1 MPGALSLISQNLC
14 FASRLAAVV
23 CMLIAISACATQMF
37 VPSTIESHGFEQR
50 ALSQTEDFVKVT
62 AAVPSPEEV
71 IELFGIDLYA
81 DGIQP
86 VWLNVENTGDKHV
99 RVTMFSIDED
109 YYSPLEVAWLYRK
122 RFTKSSRRS
131 LERWLLD
138 NTLPRFIPAGGSR
151 SGFVFTHTSVGTKG
165 FNVDVYTDLTAMNFT
180 FFVPLPGFQPDYM
193 NVDFKNLYQDDE
205 IIRGDLDTLRRMLSD
220 MPCCTTDESSEAFG
234 DPLNIVIVGT
244 PEAVRRSLLRGQ
256 WQETEANSPVTRIA
270 RTHFYRG
277 RQPDGTFHKARPDGR
292 ERKELRLWR
301 APILVDGEAVWL
313 GHVSYDMSGALFSL
327 DMANYQI
334 DPDVDDARMFVLQ
347 NFWYNQSL
355 RGFAMADGIPP
366 AAIEAPHTN
375 FHGSDYFTDGMR
387 AVLLVSEEPVAMD
400 ETEILVWETYVSK

>member
-1 MPGALSLISQNLC
+1 
-14 FASRLAAVV
+14 
-23 CMLIAISACATQMF
+23 MLIAISGCATQTF
-37 VPSTIESHGFEQR
+37 VPSTAESHGFVQR
-50 ALSQTEDFVKVT
+50 ALSQTKDFVEVS

-71 IELFGIDLYA
+71 VELFGVDLYA

-86 VWLNVENTGDKHV
+86 VWLNIENTGDRHV
-99 RVTMFSIDED
+99 RVTLFSIDED
-109 YYSPLEVAWLYRK
+109 YYSPLEVAWLCRK
-122 RFTKSSRRS
+122 RFTESSRKS

-138 NTLPRFIPAGGSR
+138 NALPRFIPAGGSR
-151 SGFVFTHTSVGTKG
+151 SGFVFTNASVGTKG
-165 FNVDVYTDLTAMNFT
+165 FNVDVYTDRTSMNFT
-180 FFVPLPGFQPDYM
+180 FFVPLPGFRSDYM
-193 NVDFKNLYQDDE
+193 NVDFQNLYQDDE
-205 IIRGDLDTLRRMLSD
+205 IIRGDLNTLRSMLSN
-220 MPCCTTDESSEAFG
+220 MPCCTTNESGKAFG

-270 RTHFYRG
+270 RTHYYRG
-277 RQPDGTFHKARPDGR
+277 RPPDGTFHKARPDGR

-301 APILVDGEAVWL
+301 APMLVDGEAVWL

-327 DMANYQI
+327 DLANYQN

-355 RGFAMADGIPP
+355 RGFAMAGGIPQ
-366 AAIEAPHTN
+366 ATIDAPHTN

-387 AVLLVSEEPVAMD
+387 AVLLVSEEPIAMD
-400 ETEILVWETYVSK
+400 ETEILVWEAYVPK

>member
-14 FASRLAAVV
+14 FASRIVVLA
-23 CMLIAISACATQMF
+23 CLLIAISACATQVF
-37 VPSTIESHGFEQR
+37 VPSKVESHGFLQR
-50 ALSQTEDFVKVT
+50 ALSQTEDFVEVT
-62 AAVPSPEEV
+62 AAVPSPDEV

-86 VWLNVENTGDKHV
+86 VWLNVENAGDRHV
-99 RVTMFSIDED
+99 RVTLFSIDED
-109 YYSPLEVAWLYRK
+109 YHSPLEVAWLYRK

-131 LERWLLD
+131 LERWLLE
-138 NTLPRFIPAGGSR
+138 NVLPRFIPAGGSR
-151 SGFVFTHTSVGTKG
+151 SGFVFTNASEGTKG

-205 IIRGDLDTLRRMLSD
+205 IISGDLDMLRSILSD
-220 MPCCTTDESSEAFG
+220 IPCCTMDESGELLG

-270 RTHFYRG
+270 RSHYYRG
-277 RQPDGTFHKARPDGR
+277 RPPDGTFHKARPDGR
-292 ERKELRLWR
+292 ERKELRLWQ

-313 GHVSYDMSGALFSL
+313 GHVSYDMSGALFSRDL
-327 DMANYQI
+327 ANYQI

-355 RGFAMADGIPP
+355 RGFAMADGIPS
-366 AAIEAPHTN
+366 ATINAPHKN

-387 AVLLVSEEPVAMD
+387 VVLLVSEEPVAMD
-400 ETEILVWETYVSK
+400 ETEIFEWEAYVSK